1 MSPMV
6 TGLLGEVS
14 RASEE
19 LDALAPLGDPLLWAA
34 RCALDASA
42 LLLRAYTADDHEATL
57 EAVAAARA
65 SVVAAANA
73 AWRKENDG

>member
-6 TGLLGEVS
+6 TGLLGDV
-14 RASEE
+14 RRLGAE
-19 LDALAPLGDPLLWAA
+19 LEALTPIDDPLLWAA

-42 LLLRAYTADDHEATL
+42 LLLRAYTTDDHEATL

-65 SVVAAANA
+65 TVAAAANA
-73 AWRKENDG
+73 AWRKENDR